1 MKIYQPTLF
10 VFLIL
15 QAIFLLPGCKTDT
28 YETGFVDSLISEVS
42 KSKYTISE
50 YDFYNKDSL
59 TFADSLVI
67 DSLRSIFPLISDSHL
82 NNITAKKY
90 YKTENEI
97 IQIDS
102 LTADTNKVYK
112 VEFDIPNNF
121 LVDSTKILW
130 ELNIAEYKSRIFQ
143 LHEGDTIL
151 INTWNSVVGKASEK
165 TYTGYFEAY
174 RIRNWPSWT
183 NPDKDEFGELDPP
196 VPPGPA
202 NPLGLFVVHYDKNSL
217 RYFHGTNSPWVLN
230 TKFRNVSK
238 GCVRN
243 GNKNIAN
250 MKEFI
255 IRKIIKSDTL
265 DNWLYKD
272 KRRSM
277 TYDLKEED
285 KFPVRIIYK
294 TFRIDFDEGQG
305 LYFEK
310 FRDFYGYKKWNF
322 SRDRLNDRTLI
333 TLTTKENIMKDLRN
347 SFSYKIPT
355 EKLDVII
362 EFLIEEADSYERY
375 YFRDLARRFGINIHY
390 ITS

>member
-1 MKIYQPTLF
+1 MKIQQSCFVIILF
-10 VFLIL
+10 NLIL
-15 QAIFLLPGCKTDT
+15 ISGCSNDKPEVNSIDT
-28 YETGFVDSLISEVS
+28 LSTIQPQSNYTPFKYSFSEIDSI
-42 KSKYTISE
+42 
-50 YDFYNKDSL
+50 
-59 TFADSLVI
+59 TFADSLMI
-67 DSLRSIFPLISDSHL
+67 DSLQKIFPLISESHL
-82 NNITAKKY
+82 NKIAERKIIKSD
-90 YKTENEI
+90 I
-97 IQIDS
+97 HVIQIDS
-102 LTADTNKVYK
+102 LTADTNIVYN
-112 VEFDIPNNF
+112 VEFEIPNNF

-130 ELNIAEYKSRIFQ
+130 ELNIAEYKSRIYQ
-143 LHEGDTIL
+143 LHEDDTIL

-183 NPDKDEFGELDPP
+183 NPDKNEFGEHDPP
-196 VPPGPA
+196 IPPGPG

-217 RYFHGTNSPWVLN
+217 RYFHGTNKPWVLSS
-230 TKFRNVSK
+230 KFRNVSK

-265 DNWLYKD
+265 DNWLEKD

-294 TFRIDFDEGQG
+294 TFRIDHEDGVGPF
-305 LYFEK
+305 FEK

-322 SRDRLNDRTLI
+322 SRDRLNDSTLV
-333 TLTTKENIMKDLRN
+333 TLTTKENILKDLRN
-347 SFSYKIPT
+347 SFSLKIPM
-355 EKLDVII
+355 EKLDEII
-362 EFLIEEADSYERY
+362 EFLINEADSYERY
-375 YFRDLARRFGINIHY
+375 YFRDLARRFGVENSILYN
-390 ITS
+390 